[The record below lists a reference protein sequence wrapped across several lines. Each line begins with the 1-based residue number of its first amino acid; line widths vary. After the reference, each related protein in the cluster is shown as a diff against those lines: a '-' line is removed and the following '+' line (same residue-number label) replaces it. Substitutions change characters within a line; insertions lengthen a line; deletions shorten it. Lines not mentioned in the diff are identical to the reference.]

1 MKREGSLEKKR
12 KISNSHVQLSRAVP
26 LVLRS
31 LKQLEMAT
39 GAVCQRQKTQ
49 DQETRKTKSHV
60 RKPTTESSFFF
71 FFEEERVTETQ
82 KLTKVGE
89 RKKQ

>member
-1 MKREGSLEKKR
+1 M
-12 KISNSHVQLSRAVP
+12 
-26 LVLRS
+26 RS

-71 FFEEERVTETQ
+71 NEEERVTETQ